1 MSLAA
6 SCRIHIFISQVRI
19 MLAFG
24 LGSVTNQLLKA
35 GTTPSI
41 IPASS
46 LQTAT
51 NVGVA
56 SSLLPSTSSAAAAS
70 LALLRGGATATFD
83 LSRALIRLEGLSSYS
98 VISILLMNTALVL
111 FCAVPKQML
120 TPASSKDTTAKIEN
134 AATLTFNSLSI
145 ICIISAFTTSIIFGL
160 LGLYSKTALGLGND
174 EAFMIFFSA
183 TDGVRRL
190 GYVSMIASLVCLK
203 GMMTLS
209 TFLYFKGRL
218 RYLLC
223 GFTAALSVGSWM
235 VWSPI
240 VAAAGRIIYS

>member
-1 MSLAA
+1 
-6 SCRIHIFISQVRI
+6 
-19 MLAFG
+19 MLALGFG
-24 LGSVTNQLLKA
+24 SATNQLMKA
-35 GTTPSI
+35 GGITPSI

-51 NVGVA
+51 NVLTAAA
-56 SSLLPSTSSAAAAS
+56 SSLLPSSSSTSSSSAAAAS
-70 LALLRGGATATFD
+70 LALLRGGATAAFD
-83 LSRALIRLEGLSSYS
+83 LNRTRIRLEGLSSYS

-120 TPASSKDTTAKIEN
+120 TPTSMSSKQDSTTAKIEN
-134 AATLTFNSLSI
+134 AATVTFNSLSI
-145 ICIISAFTTSIIFGL
+145 ICIISGFTTSIIFGL
-160 LGLYSKTALGLGND
+160 LGLYSKSALGLGND
-174 EAFMIFFSA
+174 EAFITFFRA
-183 TDGVRRL
+183 TEGVRRI
-190 GYVSMIASLVCLK
+190 GYASMIASLVCLK

-223 GFTAALSVGSWM
+223 GFTAALSVGSCI

-240 VAAAGRIIYS
+240 VGAAARIIYS